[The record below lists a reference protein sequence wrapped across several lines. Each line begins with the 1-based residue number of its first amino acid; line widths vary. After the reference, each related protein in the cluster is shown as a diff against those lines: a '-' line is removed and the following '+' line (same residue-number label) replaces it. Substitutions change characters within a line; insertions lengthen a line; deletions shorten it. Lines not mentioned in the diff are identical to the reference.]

1 MEVTRIVLESV
12 LALLLLSTGGGKLAG
27 ASSSH
32 SIRDSLSVSPARW
45 KAIGAV
51 ELVVVCALVVGI
63 WLPAVGVVACAA
75 VAILMLGALATRLR
89 AGEKVTSGT
98 GLDVVV
104 LVVAVV
110 ALILGADAA

>member
-27 ASSSH
+27 APSSH
-32 SIRDSLSVSPARW
+32 SIRDSLRVSPARW
-45 KAIGAV
+45 KAIGGL

-63 WLPAVGVVACAA
+63 WLPVVGVVACAA
-75 VAILMLGALATRLR
+75 VAVLMLGALATRLR
-89 AGEKVTSGT
+89 AGERLTPGT

-104 LVVAVV
+104 MVVAIV
-110 ALILGADAA
+110 AVILGADAA